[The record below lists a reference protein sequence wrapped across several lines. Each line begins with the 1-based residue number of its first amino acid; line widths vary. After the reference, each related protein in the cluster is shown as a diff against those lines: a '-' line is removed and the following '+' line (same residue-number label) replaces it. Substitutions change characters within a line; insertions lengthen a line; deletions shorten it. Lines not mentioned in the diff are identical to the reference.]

1 MPPGRH
7 WRSGMS
13 KRRNGEK
20 NGAARPRGFQLGP
33 GVWTRLR
40 YRVFDAEGE
49 LVEGSGGELGFVF
62 GYGTLLPAL
71 ESALEGLAAGAKRT
85 VELSARDAYGERK
98 TELEMEIARED
109 FPPDVAAGDRFEL
122 EREDGTEV
130 VVRVLGVSD
139 DGVVVDF
146 NHPLAGQRIRFEI
159 EVLEARA
166 GTPEEL
172 EIAESAL
179 LQPADGES
187 ETLIPVTDLIRRLPS

>member
-1 MPPGRH
+1 
-7 WRSGMS
+7 MS
-13 KRRNGEK
+13 KRRNGAS
-20 NGAARPRGFQLGP
+20 NGAAQPRGFQLGP

-71 ESALEGLAAGAKRT
+71 EAALEGLSAGARRT
-85 VELSARDAYGERK
+85 VELSARDAYGERRP
-98 TELEMEIARED
+98 ELEREIARED
-109 FPPDVAAGDRFEL
+109 FPADVTAGDRFEL

-130 VVRVLGVSD
+130 VVRVLGVSE

-146 NHPLAGQRIRFEI
+146 NHPLAGQRIRFDI

-179 LQPADGES
+179 SSPGDGES
-187 ETLIPVTDLIRRLPS
+187 EALIPVTDLIRRLPS

>member
-1 MPPGRH
+1 
-7 WRSGMS
+7 MS
-13 KRRNGEK
+13 KRQRSDK
-20 NGAARPRGFQLGP
+20 NGGRRAGGFQLGP

-49 LVEGSGGELGFVF
+49 LVEGAGGELGFVF

-71 ESALEGLAAGAKRT
+71 ESALEGLAAGAART
-85 VELSARDAYGERK
+85 VELSPRDAYGERK
-98 TELEMEIARED
+98 PELEMEIARED

-179 LQPADGES
+179 LSPGDTES
-187 ETLIPVTDLIRRLPS
+187 ETLIPPSDLIRRLPS

>member
-1 MPPGRH
+1 
-7 WRSGMS
+7 MS
-13 KRRNGEK
+13 KRQNGEK

-85 VELSARDAYGERK
+85 VELSARDAYGERSP
-98 TELEMEIARED
+98 ELEVEIARED

-179 LQPADGES
+179 SSPADTES
-187 ETLIPVTDLIRRLPS
+187 ETLISVADLIRRLPS

>member
-1 MPPGRH
+1 
-7 WRSGMS
+7 MS
-13 KRRNGEK
+13 KRRSGEK
-20 NGAARPRGFQLGP
+20 NGAVSARGFQLGP

-85 VELSARDAYGERK
+85 VELSARDAYGERSP
-98 TELEMEIARED
+98 ELEVEIARED
-109 FPPDVAAGDRFEL
+109 FPPEVAAGDRFEL

-179 LQPADGES
+179 SSPVDAES

>member
-1 MPPGRH
+1 
-7 WRSGMS
+7 MS
-13 KRRNGEK
+13 KRQSSETNGDAK
-20 NGAARPRGFQLGP
+20 ARGCQLGP
-33 GVWTRLR
+33 GVWARLA

-49 LVEGSGGELGFVF
+49 LVEGAGGEIGFVF

-71 ESALEGLAAGAKRT
+71 ESALEGLAAGTARRI
-85 VELSARDAYGERK
+85 ELSPRDAYGERK
-98 TELEMEIARED
+98 PALEMEIARED
-109 FPPDVAAGDRFEL
+109 FPPDVTAGDRFEL

-130 VVRVLGVSD
+130 VVQVLAVSD
-139 DGVVVDF
+139 DCVVVDF

-179 LQPADGES
+179 LAPGDAES
-187 ETLIPVTDLIRRLPS
+187 ETLIPATDLIRRLPS